1 MIHAIGR
8 EIANAFGRT
17 AIAFGTPAFFGTNSI
32 FVRTDRP
39 SYVGGQNVTGTVYL
53 NVKTPI
59 TTDGV
64 YLRVQG
70 VEEVSFNENKTR
82 DTGRKDDY
90 GQPIKETYVHKDRNQ
105 YMFFQTRVPV
115 YFVSGAL
122 NPGQY
127 SIPFTF
133 TLPSDLPGSFYE
145 ETQDKRSDQDGYY
158 RAAVSYTVAA
168 ECVSTQLFSFGS
180 HTLESQCEMVIH
192 AKLLS
197 SIVGVTRQANA
208 TIRSWC
214 CINQGVV
221 SMRASFEKNA
231 YMSGETAHVL
241 LQFDNQSTVD
251 INSFQIKLF
260 RSFKMT
266 GRDGQFSRVQ
276 CLRSEKYPGIGAG
289 QNTGDAARVIS
300 LELMGERGALAPQTR
315 GRLVQ
320 CEYWIQ
326 VHIPVPCGSG
336 DIDQDL
342 PITVYAPQATIEQW
356 TITPPPSWNPTVVQ
370 QAHVDVHAP
379 PQYSQTP
386 QAPPSYEQ
394 QHAPQYQ
401 QQQQQQAP
409 QHQQRQ
415 QHQEQYSHQQYQ
427 QQQQAPQ
434 YQQQQGHQYQ
444 QPQGPQYQQQQVP
457 PHGYQSTQGPAYQQA
472 GQYGQMPP
480 YGQAQQH
487 YR

>member
-1 MIHAIGR
+1 M
-8 EIANAFGRT
+8 
-17 AIAFGTPAFFGTNSI
+17 
-32 FVRTDRP
+32 RTDRP

-59 TTDGV
+59 TYADVSLREMLHFLNIGYRTDGV

-90 GQPIKETYVHKDRNQ
+90 GQPIKESYVHKDRNQ

-145 ETQDKRSDQDGYY
+145 ETQDKRSDQVRYKQVPCCGCSSLMFQDGYY

-221 SMRASFEKNA
+221 SMRASFEK
-231 YMSGETAHVL
+231 VP
-241 LQFDNQSTVD
+241 TV
-251 INSFQIKLF
+251 
-260 RSFKMT
+260 
-266 GRDGQFSRVQ
+266 
-276 CLRSEKYPGIGAG
+276 
-289 QNTGDAARVIS
+289 
-300 LELMGERGALAPQTR
+300 R
-315 GRLVQ
+315 GRL
-320 CEYWIQ
+320 
-326 VHIPVPCGSG
+326 
-336 DIDQDL
+336 DL
-342 PITVYAPQATIEQW
+342 KSY
-356 TITPPPSWNPTVVQ
+356 PT
-370 QAHVDVHAP
+370 
-379 PQYSQTP
+379 
-386 QAPPSYEQ
+386 
-394 QHAPQYQ
+394 
-401 QQQQQQAP
+401 
-409 QHQQRQ
+409 
-415 QHQEQYSHQQYQ
+415 
-427 QQQQAPQ
+427 
-434 YQQQQGHQYQ
+434 
-444 QPQGPQYQQQQVP
+444 
-457 PHGYQSTQGPAYQQA
+457 
-472 GQYGQMPP
+472 
-480 YGQAQQH
+480 
-487 YR
+487 